1 MKKATEQ
8 RTVLTVEGKIVRVN
22 ILEGGKSIEIYT
34 ISDCTPTNAEMKEEK
49 SFKKNFDEKFPIV
62 KASTLSLND
71 AFLKHIPQTPHE
83 ERIKQFIIEGIE
95 EGFNDFRRPV
105 TDLLFQKNEEKL
117 EVIEY
122 GNEEFKKIMSQRKK
136 RKGSQK
142 EFCAYL
148 GLLIKHFMEKGY
160 TEDEAWEK
168 ACELW
173 KTSFGSTGIAVED
186 QNSSCGL
193 SYIGDDQLN
202 DYPKWLVFEV

>member
-1 MKKATEQ
+1 MDARKKIN
-8 RTVLTVEGKIVRVN
+8 L
-22 ILEGGKSIEIYT
+22 IEKYRYELSSST
-34 ISDCTPTNAEMKEEK
+34 NEDDFPLYDCDDGEANAHISVYMGD
-49 SFKKNFDEKFPIV
+49 NFF
-62 KASTLSLND
+62 
-71 AFLKHIPQTPHE
+71 F
-83 ERIKQFIIEGIE
+83 GIN
-95 EGFNDFRRPV
+95 GFE
-105 TDLLFQKNEEKL
+105 KNEEKL

-122 GNEEFKKIMSQRKK
+122 GNEEFKKIMSQRKN
-136 RKGSQK
+136 REGSQK

-193 SYIGDDQLN
+193 SYIGDDELN